1 MRAVAHIDGGAR
13 PTNPGH
19 AGFAVVIKLDDGSE
33 HVIARYIGWR
43 TNNVAEYFAMIM
55 AVKYARGLGAEAL
68 EVFSDS
74 RLVVEQV
81 HGRWRVKSDDLRPLN
96 REVKDFL
103 AKHFSNAW
111 SLTWVSRE
119 DNKEADEL
127 CTQAIPLACTA
138 ILGYAGRPS
147 SSLPARLLILSRKK
161 NLLRNTDPTRTRDT
175 CSTSNIPTRQA
186 VTKK

>member
-43 TNNVAEYFAMIM
+43 TNNVAEYFALIF
-55 AVKYARGLGAEAL
+55 AIKYARGLGAEAL

-74 RLVVEQV
+74 KLVVEQV

-96 REVKDFL
+96 REARESFDKLFPG
-103 AKHFSNAW
+103 AW
-111 SLTWVSRE
+111 SLQWIRRE
-119 DNKEADEL
+119 VNAEADEY
-127 CTQAIPLACTA
+127 CTQAIH
-138 ILGYAGRPS
+138 AGMYRNPWVRK
-147 SSLPARLLILSRKK
+147 LYPKLTPGKIIDPFAR
-161 NLLRNTDPTRTRDT
+161 
-175 CSTSNIPTRQA
+175 
-186 VTKK
+186 